1 MIKMNLSDSTIE
13 WRCSEEETDPLPVDK
28 WERCF
33 DHLTSQSTLNRSE
46 FSSSQNISCSN
57 NNGSTVTCLGDPLTP
72 GHSNGSNVDVKVI
85 SLTFYVI
92 TFVFGIV
99 GNSLV
104 IFIIAKYD
112 KIRVRSVSNYY
123 IWNLA
128 FADEL
133 FILTLPF
140 YCFTSFTNNWIFGDW
155 TCKIATVF
163 RECNRYASLLTLMTL
178 SVDRFLA
185 TLPTMA
191 HLRQV
196 RVGVGLC
203 VAIWAVCFLLSI
215 PYWLFSRAVTVE
227 STHRVSCKLDWPLR
241 GYLFYHQVWL
251 YIQLALGI
259 VVPFAVIAVFN
270 VLLLRRV
277 RAGGTRPKQLQ
288 QQQYHHP
295 GDPGKRTCQQVAQV
309 SRREK
314 MNAGMTKVI
323 LVILVVFAVCHLPY
337 HTCQI
342 LWLHMA
348 SHFSYHRS
356 LPNPKTVQLLTY
368 LNLVTQ
374 ILLFFSSCANPII
387 YGIFNRNYRKLYSH
401 AVCCGRWEDVS
412 SATSLWTEQQKE
424 RRKTDAPGAIQITS
438 NISKDTNCRANDAI

>member
-57 NNGSTVTCLGDPLTP
+57 NNGSTVTCLRDPLTP

-277 RAGGTRPKQLQ
+277 RGRTTGPKQH
-288 QQQYHHP
+288 QYHHP
-295 GDPGKRTCQQVAQV
+295 DDQAKRVTGHVN
-309 SRREK
+309 RRRDR
-314 MNAGMTKVI
+314 MNSDMTKVI
-323 LVILVVFAVCHLPY
+323 LVILVLFGACHLPY
-337 HTCQI
+337 HIYQ
-342 LWLHMA
+342 LLSLHVMA
-348 SHFSYHRS
+348 RHFRHHRS
-356 LPNPKTVQLLTY
+356 LPSAGTIQLFTY
-368 LNLVTQ
+368 FNLLTQ
-374 ILLFFSSCANPII
+374 ILLFISSCANPII
-387 YGIFNRNYRKLYSH
+387 YGIFNKNYS
-401 AVCCGRWEDVS
+401 
-412 SATSLWTEQQKE
+412 
-424 RRKTDAPGAIQITS
+424 
-438 NISKDTNCRANDAI
+438 